1 MAYIGKEPIVGNFQ
15 KCDAITVVNGQA
27 AYTLQVSSTNVVPES
42 ANHMLVSLNG
52 ILQAPVTSFTVSGST
67 LTFASNLATGDVI
80 DFVILLGNVL
90 DLGVPSDATVTNA
103 KLATTLLT
111 GATDIGGAIADADL
125 FLLDDG
131 AGGTLRKTAASR
143 IKTYVGSGLSGA
155 DQWRITTDYSSN
167 HNANLTANWERNDTS
182 GFGKI
187 GTGLTESS
195 GIFSFPE
202 TGYWLLFYG
211 ITILCNGDKSH
222 DVHLDY
228 TANNSSYSEVG
239 RCGYGGEVTGTGY
252 TGMQT
257 FLFDITDTSNQK
269 FVLRTSGTSADDY
282 VQGNTS
288 YQHSGITIIRLGD
301 T

>member
-1 MAYIGKEPIVGNFQ
+1 MAYIGKSP
-15 KCDAITVVNGQA
+15 TA
-27 AYTLQVSSTNVVPES
+27 APLTSSDVTD
-42 ANHMLVSLNG
+42 G
-52 ILQAPVTSFTVSGST
+52 I
-67 LTFASNLATGDVI
+67 I
-80 DFVILLGNVL
+80 
-90 DLGVPSDATVTNA
+90 TNA
-103 KLATTLLT
+103 KLAQDIISADTALGAEPADTDELL
-111 GATDIGGAIADADL
+111 ISDAGVLKRMDYSHI
-125 FLLDDG
+125 
-131 AGGTLRKTAASR
+131 KASA
-143 IKTYVGSGLSGA
+143 GLSEA

-167 HNANLTANWERNDTS
+167 HNANLTANWERNDTA
-182 GFGKI
+182 GFGLL

-195 GIFSFPE
+195 GIFSFPS

-228 TANNSSYSEVG
+228 TANNSSYAEIG
-239 RCGYGGEVTGTGY
+239 RCGYGGEVIGTGN
-252 TGMQT
+252 TKMQT

-288 YQHSGITIIRLGD
+288 YQHSGITVMKLGD